1 MKKLTLGQA
10 YRDCLRMWK
19 WIAEQVEGGCI
30 DDVYKLKRRWFKE
43 EQKKYAI
50 DSLDSDCFFCH
61 YDMQKMGDR
70 HAICTYCPGRIVD
83 KRFNCINVSYHHT
96 VTPVK
101 FYKKLLKL
109 DEKRRRLNIRE
120 RR

>member
-10 YRDCLRMWK
+10 YKDCLRMWK

-30 DDVYKLKRRWFKE
+30 DDVCTLKYRWLE
-43 EQKKYAI
+43 EKQKKYAI
-50 DSLDSDCFFCH
+50 GSLSSNCFFCH
-61 YDMQKMGDR
+61 YDMLKADIGD
-70 HAICTYCPGRIVD
+70 AACKYCPGRIVD
-83 KRFNCINVSYHHT
+83 KRFNCINTSYDHLAE
-96 VTPVK
+96 PVK

-120 RR
+120 SR